1 MTDIPKIIPL
11 HDNFHMKQVNLKTL
25 IVTAK

>member
-11 HDNFHMKQVNLKTL
+11 HGNFHMKQVNLKKL

>member
-1 MTDIPKIIPL
+1 MTDIPKIIPF
-11 HDNFHMKQVNLKTL
+11 HDNFHMKQVNLKKL

>member
-11 HDNFHMKQVNLKTL
+11 HDNLHMKQVNLKKL